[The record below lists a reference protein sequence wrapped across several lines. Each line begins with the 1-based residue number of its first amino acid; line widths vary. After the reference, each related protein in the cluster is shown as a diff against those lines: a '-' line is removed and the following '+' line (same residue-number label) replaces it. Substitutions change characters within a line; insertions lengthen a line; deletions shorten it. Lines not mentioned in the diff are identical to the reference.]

1 MGIFSRLAD
10 IINSNL
16 NAILDRAEE
25 PEKIIRL
32 VIQEME
38 DTLVEV
44 RSTAAKTIAEKKE
57 INRRLMRLQEAQQ
70 GWEDKAELALTKGRE
85 DLAKGALLE
94 KAKLAETAQ
103 ALQDELD
110 ELEAMLR
117 QGEDDIAK
125 LESKLREAKAKQQAL
140 AARHDT
146 AGSRLKV
153 RRTLYDGR
161 VEDAFS
167 RFEQVEKK
175 LDEAE
180 GQVEAYDMGRG
191 GKSLA
196 DEISELAAESA
207 IEDELA
213 ALKAR
218 IGKTGAKKPA
228 SGGDGENDAADGQ

>member
-16 NAILDRAEE
+16 NSILDRAEE

-57 INRRLMRLQEAQQ
+57 ATRRLARLAEAQK
-70 GWEDKAELALTKGRE
+70 GWEQKAELALSKGRE
-85 DLAKGALLE
+85 DLAKGALVE
-94 KAKLAETAQ
+94 KSKLAEA
-103 ALQDELD
+103 AGMLREELEELD
-110 ELEAMLR
+110 AMLR
-117 QGEDDIAK
+117 QGEADIAK

-140 AARHDT
+140 AARHET
-146 AGSRLKV
+146 ATSRLKV
-153 RRTLYDGR
+153 RRNLYDGR
-161 VEDAFS
+161 VDDAFA

-175 LDEAE
+175 LDAAE
-180 GQVEAYDMGRG
+180 GEVEAFDLGR

-196 DEISELAAESA
+196 EEISELAAESA

-218 IGKTGAKKPA
+218 LAKSKAAAKPA
-228 SGGDGENDAADGQ
+228 DRD

>member
-57 INRRLMRLQEAQQ
+57 IGRRLARLDEAQQ
-70 GWEDKAELALTKGRE
+70 SWEEKAELALTKGRE
-85 DLAKGALLE
+85 DLAKGALVE
-94 KAKLAETAQ
+94 KAKLAEAAA
-103 ALQDELD
+103 ALQAELEELD
-110 ELEAMLR
+110 ALLR
-117 QGEDDIAK
+117 QGETDIAK
-125 LESKLREAKAKQQAL
+125 LEGKLREAKAKQQAL
-140 AARHDT
+140 TARHET

-161 VEDAFS
+161 VEDAFQ

-180 GQVEAYDMGRG
+180 GAVEAYDLSGG
-191 GKSLA
+191 GKTLA
-196 DEISELAAESA
+196 EEISELAAESA

-213 ALKAR
+213 ALKA
-218 IGKTGAKKPA
+218 KVKKSKETGA
-228 SGGDGENDAADGQ
+228 ADKG

>member
-57 INRRLMRLQEAQQ
+57 IRRRLARLEEAQQ
-70 GWEDKAELALTKGRE
+70 SWQEKAELALTKGRE
-85 DLAKGALLE
+85 DLAKGALVE
-94 KAKLAETAQ
+94 KAKLAEAAT
-103 ALQDELD
+103 ALQA
-110 ELEAMLR
+110 ELEDLDALLR
-117 QGEDDIAK
+117 QGEADIAK

-140 AARHDT
+140 TARHET

-161 VEDAFS
+161 VEDAFQ

-180 GQVEAYDMGRG
+180 GAVEAYDLSGG
-191 GKSLA
+191 GKTLA
-196 DEISELAAESA
+196 EEISELAAESA

-213 ALKAR
+213 ALKA
-218 IGKTGAKKPA
+218 KVKKSKD
-228 SGGDGENDAADGQ
+228 SGAADKG

>member
-16 NAILDRAEE
+16 NSILDRAEE

-57 INRRLMRLQEAQQ
+57 SNRRLARLAEAQA
-70 GWEDKAELALTKGRE
+70 GWEEKAELALSKGRE
-85 DLAKGALLE
+85 DLAKAALVE
-94 KAKLAETAQ
+94 KSKLAEATG
-103 ALQDELD
+103 LLRDEIEELD
-110 ELEAMLR
+110 AMLQQGEADISKLEA
-117 QGEDDIAK
+117 
-125 LESKLREAKAKQQAL
+125 KLREAKAKQQAL
-140 AARHDT
+140 AARHET
-146 AGSRLKV
+146 ASSRLKV
-153 RRTLYDGR
+153 RRNLYDGR
-161 VEDAFS
+161 VDDAFA

-175 LDEAE
+175 LDAAE
-180 GQVEAYDMGRG
+180 GEVEAFDLGR

-196 DEISELAAESA
+196 EEISELATESA

-218 IGKTGAKKPA
+218 LQKSKSAP
-228 SGGDGENDAADGQ
+228 SAAPKSEGSN

>member
-57 INRRLMRLQEAQQ
+57 ATRRLARLAEAQR
-70 GWEDKAELALTKGRE
+70 GWEEKAELALSKGRE
-85 DLAKGALLE
+85 DLAKGALVE
-94 KAKLAETAQ
+94 KSKLAEA
-103 ALQDELD
+103 AGMLENELEELD
-110 ELEAMLR
+110 SMLR
-117 QGEDDIAK
+117 QGEADIAK

-140 AARHDT
+140 AARHET
-146 AGSRLKV
+146 ATSRLKV
-153 RRTLYDGR
+153 RRNLYDGR
-161 VEDAFS
+161 VDDAFA

-175 LDEAE
+175 LDAAE
-180 GQVEAYDMGRG
+180 GEVESFDLGRG
-191 GKSLA
+191 RSLA
-196 DEISELAAESA
+196 EEISELASESA

-218 IGKTGAKKPA
+218 LAKDKQAAKPA
-228 SGGDGENDAADGQ
+228 ERE

>member
-16 NAILDRAEE
+16 NSILDRAEE

-57 INRRLMRLQEAQQ
+57 ANRRLARLAEAQQ
-70 GWEDKAELALTKGRE
+70 GWQEKAELALSRGRE
-85 DLAKGALLE
+85 DLAKGALVE
-94 KAKLAETAQ
+94 KAKLAETA
-103 ALQDELD
+103 AMLEEELEELD
-110 ELEAMLR
+110 AMLQ
-117 QGEDDIAK
+117 QGEADIGK

-140 AARHDT
+140 AARHET
-146 AGSRLKV
+146 ATSRLKV
-153 RRTLYDGR
+153 RRNLYDGR
-161 VEDAFS
+161 VDEAFA

-175 LDEAE
+175 LDAKE
-180 GQVEAYDMGRG
+180 GEVEAFDLGR

-196 DEISELAAESA
+196 EEISELAAESA

-213 ALKAR
+213 ALKAKLAQ
-218 IGKTGAKKPA
+218 GKAGAKPA
-228 SGGDGENDAADGQ
+228 GND

>member
-57 INRRLMRLQEAQQ
+57 IGRRLARLSEAQESWAQ
-70 GWEDKAELALTKGRE
+70 KAELALTKGRE
-85 DLAKGALLE
+85 DLAKGALVE
-94 KAKLAETAQ
+94 KAKLAEAAQ
-103 ALQDELD
+103 ALQEELEELD
-110 ELEAMLR
+110 AMLR
-117 QGEDDIAK
+117 QGEADIAK

-161 VEDAFS
+161 VEDAFN

-180 GQVEAYDMGRG
+180 GAVESYDLGRG

-196 DEISELAAESA
+196 EEISELASESA

-218 IGKTGAKKPA
+218 IGKDGKKKA
-228 SGGDGENDAADGQ
+228 GDAGKSKSQ

>member
-16 NAILDRAEE
+16 NSILDRAEE

-57 INRRLMRLQEAQQ
+57 ATRRLGRLGEAQKS
-70 GWEDKAELALTKGRE
+70 WEEKAELALSKGRE
-85 DLAKGALLE
+85 DLAKAALVE
-94 KAKLAETAQ
+94 KSKLAETAHL
-103 ALQDELD
+103 LQEELEELD
-110 ELEAMLR
+110 TMLR
-117 QGEDDIAK
+117 QGESDIAK

-140 AARHDT
+140 AARHET
-146 AGSRLKV
+146 ASSRLKV
-153 RRTLYDGR
+153 RRNLYDGR
-161 VEDAFS
+161 VDDAFA
-167 RFEQVEKK
+167 RFEQVEKR
-175 LDEAE
+175 LDAAE
-180 GQVEAYDMGRG
+180 GEVEAFDLGR

-196 DEISELAAESA
+196 EEISQLAAESA

-218 IGKTGAKKPA
+218 VSRSQEGAKSAAKP
-228 SGGDGENDAADGQ
+228 ERE

>member
-16 NAILDRAEE
+16 NSILDRAEE

-57 INRRLMRLQEAQQ
+57 ANRRLARLAEARS
-70 GWEDKAELALTKGRE
+70 GWEEKAELALSKGRE
-85 DLAKGALLE
+85 DLAKAALVE
-94 KAKLAETAQ
+94 KSKLAEA
-103 ALQDELD
+103 AGLLREELEELD
-110 ELEAMLR
+110 AMLQ
-117 QGEDDIAK
+117 QGEADIAK
-125 LESKLREAKAKQQAL
+125 LEAKLREAKAKQQSL
-140 AARHDT
+140 AARHET
-146 AGSRLKV
+146 ASSRLRV
-153 RRTLYDGR
+153 RRNLYDGR
-161 VEDAFS
+161 VDDAFA

-175 LDEAE
+175 LDAAE
-180 GQVEAYDMGRG
+180 GEVEAFDLGR
-191 GKSLA
+191 GKSLSE
-196 DEISELAAESA
+196 EISELAAESA

-218 IGKTGAKKPA
+218 LQKARSA
-228 SGGDGENDAADGQ
+228 SSAAPKSDGSN